1 MMLRSDQLEAPP
13 VETPAQVL
21 HADALVWDQ
30 HGCLPLTPDG
40 SAIDSLELYAESGV
54 DFVSINVGMD
64 ATPPL
69 QTLRVISAFRHAVRQ
84 RDDRYVLARSAQ
96 DVVLAK
102 ETGRLAV
109 GFDLEG
115 TEPLDGSLDMIETYY
130 DLGVRTMLIAYNEP
144 NRAGGGCHGNPDVG
158 LTQFGK
164 AVVREMNRVGMVVD
178 ATHCSRRTTFDLFE
192 LSSSP
197 VVFSHSVPATVKE
210 HPRNIDDAQML
221 ACAET
226 GGVIGINGV
235 GIFLG
240 DNDAT
245 TRSLVRAID
254 HAVELVGSQ
263 HVGLG
268 LDFVFDRTEL
278 TAFVNGS
285 SNTFPAGY
293 GYIEYGSL
301 EFASPAQ
308 LPEVTGALIDRG
320 YSTSDVRNILGGSF
334 LRVANQVWR

>member
-1 MMLRSDQLEAPP
+1 MEALP
-13 VETPAQVL
+13 VQARARHL
-21 HADALVWDQ
+21 LADAVVWDQ

-40 SAIDSLELYAESGV
+40 SAIDELRLYSESDV

-64 ATPPL
+64 ATPPIEAI
-69 QTLRVISAFRHAVRQ
+69 RVLSAFRHAVLQ

-96 DVVLAK
+96 DVVRAK

-144 NRAGGGCHGNPDVG
+144 NRAGGGCHGNPEVG
-158 LTQFGK
+158 LTEFGK
-164 AVVREMNRVGMVVD
+164 AVVREMNRVGMLVD

-192 LSSSP
+192 LSSAP
-197 VVFSHSVPATVKE
+197 VVFSHSVPAAVKE
-210 HPRNIDDAQML
+210 HPRNITDDQMI
-221 ACAET
+221 ACAQT
-226 GGVIGINGV
+226 GGVVGINGV

-245 TRSLVRAID
+245 AQSIVRAID
-254 HAVELVGSQ
+254 HAVQLVGAQ

-268 LDFVFDRTEL
+268 LDFVFDRKEL
-278 TAFVNGS
+278 TAFVSGN

-293 GYIEYGSL
+293 GYSEYGSL
-301 EFASPAQ
+301 EFLSPIQ
-308 LPEVTGALIDRG
+308 LPEVAGSLLERG
-320 YSTSDVRNILGGSF
+320 YSTTDIRNILGGNF
-334 LRVANQVWR
+334 LRVATQVWL